1 MTVRSILSIIGL
13 AFTAYLAARGLIWT
27 SPETVERGWLIVA
40 ALVLYLPVTWLWIF
54 AIGARDR
61 RAEATATTP
70 AMLPGWGVALA
81 LIVTVV
87 VSNAPFLAVSESGRT
102 QPFVTWVIGAI
113 GALMTIV
120 MVRRRP
126 VVAWAGMGILT
137 VSTSIWLGPLQALS
151 LGLVGSFVWVTAAQL
166 VTLALDRAAR
176 DAERLAELQ
185 QAASA
190 WQASQSGRQ
199 RERRLHVQRALQAAG
214 PILARTIENG
224 GNLRAADKQ
233 AARRAEASL
242 RDELRGTRLLDDG
255 VRAEIDAARRRGAPS
270 ACSTRAVSRVWP
282 CRIWTASAAN
292 SLASCGSRCPTV
304 SSSARRRMTRSPSP
318 SSDAPRPMPRAQ
330 TRTTSTSG
338 ARSAARADSR
348 DRVRA
353 LCAPVRSGPVGA
365 RPTTPAVRWSSS
377 TQGGWGIRR
386 QIPLPPQ
393 GRWG

>member
-1 MTVRSILSIIGL
+1 VTVRSILSVIGL

-27 SPETVERGWLIVA
+27 SPDTVERGWLIVM

-81 LIVTVV
+81 LLVTVV

-126 VVAWAGMGILT
+126 VVAWTGMGILT

-166 VTLALDRAAR
+166 VTIALDRAAR

-224 GNLRAADKQ
+224 GNLRQADKQ

-255 VRAEIDAARRRGAPS
+255 VRAEIDAARRRGA
-270 ACSTRAVSRVWP
+270 AVSLFDEGGLEGLAVSDLDCIRNELARILRESVSDRVIIRTSP
-282 CRIWTASAAN
+282 HHEVAV
-292 SLASCGSRCPTV
+292 TV
-304 SSSARRRMTRSPSP
+304 V
-318 SSDAPRPMPRAQ
+318 
-330 TRTTSTSG
+330 G
-338 ARSAARADSR
+338 RSAGDAAGGDDDSVDLWR
-348 DRVRA
+348 E
-353 LCAPVRSGPVGA
+353 
-365 RPTTPAVRWSSS
+365 
-377 TQGGWGIRR
+377 IRR
-386 QIPLPPQ
+386 P
-393 GRWG
+393 R